1 MVLVQGLFEAFR
13 MRGKGNQNQDEY
25 EYNDED
31 FGNRKDGP
39 SSNMNK
45 ESSFAFATKF
55 QMPNSLAVLEVDP
68 SMVKEAASL
77 LQIGMEKAAL
87 LLVPYK
93 SNLKLEEHGVLWSLT
108 KLIKIRQRVKIIDI
122 LKLYYMFRDTA
133 NNWVKQHRSSLHNVG
148 KGQPMQRR
156 SHCTRNGTEAVSGS
170 YTAMSLARFCET
182 TAAGSSQQASS
193 YRRRKWQTGTVPS
206 LTLSTWKAK
215 CFGFQDE
222 ISVWQTATALAF
234 EPSAP
239 SKVDCL
245 QVNGVLQRRDLVNC
259 ASTRELTSHFRLF
272 QALRLMISLRS
283 KHQFFSDWFI
293 QITLL

>member
-108 KLIKIRQRVKIIDI
+108 KLIKIRQRVKIIEI
-122 LKLYYMFRDTA
+122 PLTTGLSNTG
-133 NNWVKQHRSSLHNVG
+133 LHCTMWERGNPCNEG
-148 KGQPMQRR
+148 CR